1 MGKKEPDMR
10 RLGTYRILNVWSMI
24 VLACLPAA
32 PVLGQTSYWQHVRSR
47 PGDWADPNNW
57 FPRPPEPNDTAIIDN
72 GGTASISSGSVGVYN
87 ITAGSLFAGSI
98 TQSGGTNVVRGT
110 LDLGYRFGSI
120 GTYDL
125 GAGLLSSNELVVGF
139 SGIGIFN
146 QSGGTNATEYL
157 VLGGWG
163 AGTYNLSGG
172 SLTSSEQYLGTNGL
186 GTLVQSGGVNTVT
199 DMLVMRVPVLGSSTS
214 GSDPLQMDN
223 LYELT
228 GGLLD
233 VSNGRISFG
242 GTLSVTGG
250 TVLAGEIVVMGGL
263 GKVGTDALVTV
274 GAVHLGDYSY
284 SGGELSFELGQA
296 KSAFISGAGS
306 ASSALTIGAAGD
318 STLDLQTGVYRPREG
333 EAFNVMM
340 GFNSIAGTFDHIT
353 TNIGTGQQDDPNG
366 LPIPFFA
373 AGAVTD
379 PVDPNKY
386 ALQVVFQGLTGGDA
400 DGDHTV
406 GFGDL
411 SALASNWGR
420 SDASWAD
427 FDFTGDGKVGFADLS
442 MFAAN
447 WGWTRPPGPAP
458 PPTGAAVPEPASAV
472 LLLAGAL
479 GLLRRRRRE

>member
-1 MGKKEPDMR
+1 MR
-10 RLGTYRILNVWSMI
+10 RLGTCRILNVWPMI
-24 VLACLPAA
+24 VLGCSLVG
-32 PVLGQTSYWQHVRSR
+32 PVLGQTSYWQHDPNT

-57 FPRPPEPNDTAIIDN
+57 TPRLPEPNDTAIIDN
-72 GGTASISSGSVGVYN
+72 GGTASIPSGSVGVYN

-98 TQSGGTNVVRGT
+98 TQSGGTSVVGHT
-110 LDLGYRFGSI
+110 LGLGSKHGST

-125 GAGLLSSNELVVGF
+125 SAGLLSSNGLVVARDGM
-139 SGIGIFN
+139 GIFN

-157 VLGGWG
+157 VLGVWG

-172 SLTSSEQYLGTNGL
+172 SLTSSGECLGMNGY
-186 GTLVQSGGVNTVT
+186 GTFVQSGGVNTVT
-199 DMLVMRVPVLGSSTS
+199 DRLIMRLGFWESSTS
-214 GSDPLQMDN
+214 GSDPLQMGN

-250 TVLAGEIVVMGGL
+250 TVLAGEIAVMDGL
-263 GKVGTDALVTV
+263 VKVGTDALVTV
-274 GAVHLGDYSY
+274 GAVHLYDDSAD
-284 SGGELSFELGQA
+284 ELSFELGEA
-296 KSAFISGAGS
+296 KSAFISGAGN
-306 ASSALTIGAAGD
+306 ATSALTIGAAGD
-318 STLDLQTGVYRPREG
+318 HTLDLQTGSYRPREG
-333 EAFNVMM
+333 EAFNVMT
-340 GFNSIAGTFDHIT
+340 GFNSITGAFDHVT
-353 TNIGTGQQDDPNG
+353 ANIETGQQTDPNG

-386 ALQVVFQGLTGGDA
+386 ALQAVFQGLTAGDA
-400 DGDHTV
+400 DGDHAV

-458 PPTGAAVPEPASAV
+458 PPTRDAVPEPATLS
-472 LLLAGAL
+472 LLALGAL
-479 GLLRRRRRE
+479 EVLKRRPHRGQRT

>member
-1 MGKKEPDMR
+1 
-10 RLGTYRILNVWSMI
+10 
-24 VLACLPAA
+24 
-32 PVLGQTSYWQHVRSR
+32 
-47 PGDWADPNNW
+47 
-57 FPRPPEPNDTAIIDN
+57 
-72 GGTASISSGSVGVYN
+72 
-87 ITAGSLFAGSI
+87 
-98 TQSGGTNVVRGT
+98 
-110 LDLGYRFGSI
+110 
-120 GTYDL
+120 
-125 GAGLLSSNELVVGF
+125 
-139 SGIGIFN
+139 
-146 QSGGTNATEYL
+146 
-157 VLGGWG
+157 
-163 AGTYNLSGG
+163 
-172 SLTSSEQYLGTNGL
+172 
-186 GTLVQSGGVNTVT
+186 
-199 DMLVMRVPVLGSSTS
+199 
-214 GSDPLQMDN
+214 
-223 LYELT
+223 
-228 GGLLD
+228 
-233 VSNGRISFG
+233 
-242 GTLSVTGG
+242 
-250 TVLAGEIVVMGGL
+250 MGGL

-420 SDASWAD
+420 SDASWPD
-427 FDFTGDGKVGFADLS
+427 FDFTGDGKVAFADLS
-442 MFAAN
+442 MFAGN
-447 WGWTRPPGPAP
+447 WGWTKPLGPAP